1 MQSDYQ
7 NLPGPDFLDSVA
19 DAEAANGN
27 DINASEYRRRAKQW
41 RQDLEA
47 REEAEAKSPPPLPDI
62 RKARDL
68 LSRRPHAVTPTDH
81 RK

>member
-1 MQSDYQ
+1 MQHDYQ
-7 NLPGPDFLDSVA
+7 HLPGPDFLDSVA

-41 RQDLEA
+41 RQDLGA
-47 REEAEAKSPPPLPDI
+47 REEAEAKSPPPMQHTNGD
-62 RKARDL
+62 RRQSAR
-68 LSRRPHAVTPTDH
+68 RTHAITPTDH